1 MSNKQNDERM
11 SRQDRDAPQRDG
23 ESLGTHAAATL
34 EREQPR
40 TMSDPERRAKFRQQ
54 WNESIL
60 PGLPNKPGFHRCWV
74 STNHP
79 IDTPQR
85 RQRNG
90 YTFVMMDDVKSEGWS
105 AEANSVKDGVMAG
118 AVMWR
123 EMVAMETTNEN
134 YKAYMEE
141 FHFNQPREQALGIFD
156 GLDALAEEARSK
168 GGKVTLDEG
177 MNDLRER
184 VQTPRRDMFDLN

>member
-1 MSNKQNDERM
+1 MSSKNDERM
-11 SRQDRDAPQRDG
+11 GRGDRETPHRDA
-23 ESLGTHAAATL
+23 ENLGSQAAATL
-34 EREQPR
+34 SREQGQH
-40 TMSDPERRAKFRQQ
+40 MSDPERRMKFRAQ

-60 PGLPNKPGFHRCWV
+60 PGLPVKPGFHRCWV

-85 RQRNG
+85 RIRNG
-90 YTFVMMDDVKSEGWS
+90 YRFVSLEEVQMEGWS
-105 AEANSVKDGVMAG
+105 AEANSVKDGVLAG

-123 EMVAMETTNEN
+123 EMVAMECTTEN
-134 YKAYMEE
+134 YELYMQE

-156 GLDALAEEARSK
+156 GLDALSADAKAK
-168 GGKVTLDEG
+168 GGRITLEEG

-184 VQTPRRDMFDLN
+184 VQTPRKDMFDIT

>member
-1 MSNKQNDERM
+1 MSSKSDERM
-11 SRQDRDAPQRDG
+11 GRNDREASPRDS
-23 ESLGTHAAATL
+23 ESLGSQATTTL
-34 EREQPR
+34 EREQPQHL
-40 TMSDPERRAKFRQQ
+40 SDPARRAQFRAQ
-54 WNESIL
+54 WNDSYL
-60 PGLPNKPGFHRCWV
+60 PGLPPKAGFHRCWV
-74 STNHP
+74 STTHP

-90 YTFVMMDDVKSEGWS
+90 YRFVSLDEVKTEGWS

-123 EMVAMETTNEN
+123 EMVAMECTTEN
-134 YKAYMEE
+134 YELYMQE

-156 GLDALAEEARSK
+156 GLDGLAAEAKDR
-168 GGKVTLDEG
+168 GGRITLEEG

-184 VQTPRRDMFDLN
+184 VQTPRRNMFDLG